1 MAMNKGLETAP
12 IFAAIDAGGTTFK
25 CALIQLG
32 DEHSGRKVLAGVRIP
47 TTNPN
52 ETLSRCAAF
61 FQEKAAQGLQGRA
74 IGIASFGPIDV
85 DLQSPNYG
93 MILDGPKLGWAS
105 TNLKTYFE
113 SALSVP
119 VSIDTDVNG
128 ALLAEMEWGAA
139 KGAKSAA
146 YITIGTGIGAG
157 ILANGS
163 LIGKPAHPEFGH
175 IRLKRHNADLDF
187 EGVCSIH
194 GDCLEGLAS
203 ATALTRRYGAPKSL
217 SPEHIGWEVEA
228 FYLAQACAIL
238 SLTLRPNKIIL
249 GGGLMLAPHLLAKVR
264 EQYANLINNYIG
276 QSKADIEALIITAG
290 LGDDAGLFGG
300 AVLAMR
306 NF

>member
-1 MAMNKGLETAP
+1 MAMNEGLETAP

-25 CALIQLG
+25 CALIQIG
-32 DEHSGRKVLAGVRIP
+32 HNQEDRRVLAGERIP

-61 FQEKAAQGLQGRA
+61 FQEQAAQGIEARA
-74 IGIASFGPIDV
+74 MGIASFGPINV
-85 DLQSPNYG
+85 NLQSPNYG
-93 MILDGPKLGWAS
+93 MILDGPKLGWAA

-113 SALSVP
+113 AALSVP

-139 KGAKSAA
+139 KGTKSAA

-157 ILANGS
+157 LFANGD

-175 IRLKRHNADLDF
+175 IRLKRHTADRNF
-187 EGVCSIH
+187 KGVCSIH

-203 ATALTRRYGAPKSL
+203 AAALTRRYGDPKAL
-217 SPEHIGWEVEA
+217 SQDHIGWDIEA
-228 FYLAQACAIL
+228 FYLAQACNVL

-249 GGGLMLAPHLLAKVR
+249 GGGLMLAPHLLGKVR
-264 EQYANLINNYIG
+264 KQYADLMNNYLG
-276 QSKADIEALIITAG
+276 LSQADIESIIVTPA
-290 LGDDAGLFGG
+290 LGDDAGIFGG
-300 AVLAMR
+300 AVLAKGKI
-306 NF
+306 